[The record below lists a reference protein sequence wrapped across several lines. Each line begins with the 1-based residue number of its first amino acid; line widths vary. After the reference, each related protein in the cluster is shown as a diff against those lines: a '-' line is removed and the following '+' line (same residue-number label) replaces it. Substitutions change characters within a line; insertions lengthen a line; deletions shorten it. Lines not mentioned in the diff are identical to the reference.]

1 MQAEG
6 RWRWEPL
13 SGSWSLTV
21 VPKRRA
27 SRRWRQTPACRAFV
41 TAAGGLAALRPHVA
55 ALLRGAGRDVFPW
68 GSGAH
73 SHPDRGIGHL
83 LPQRLL
89 GCHDLLALGDERALV
104 AEAELPAAL
113 AGVAFHRH
121 HEAMVAA
128 AGAFWGPHC
137 HLLRCC
143 CSLPALHVQQPTNHS
158 GTPSPPA
165 ALLYRAGPASL
176 QM

>member
-1 MQAEG
+1 MGTSFRELEPYRSPKKEG
-6 RWRWEPL
+6 QQEVEADPC
-13 SGSWSLTV
+13 
-21 VPKRRA
+21 VPCLCHCRR
-27 SRRWRQTPACRAFV
+27 
-41 TAAGGLAALRPHVA
+41 GLAALRPHVA